1 MSLSPP
7 LKNPRTDQK
16 TIFRYRSKRRLG
28 KFSFK
33 IWNDPSGIQDFLDQG
48 REGLG
53 LDPLSFGHVMD
64 EARMIDPRSPKN
76 CEKEL

>member
-1 MSLSPP
+1 MFFLHIGN
-7 LKNPRTDQK
+7 NP
-16 TIFRYRSKRRLG
+16 S
-28 KFSFK
+28 S
-33 IWNDPSGIQDFLDQG
+33 IQDLLDQG
-48 REGLG
+48 REGAG

>member
-1 MSLSPP
+1 MFFLH
-7 LKNPRTDQK
+7 
-16 TIFRYRSKRRLG
+16 IG
-28 KFSFK
+28 
-33 IWNDPSGIQDFLDQG
+33 NDPSGIQDFLDQG